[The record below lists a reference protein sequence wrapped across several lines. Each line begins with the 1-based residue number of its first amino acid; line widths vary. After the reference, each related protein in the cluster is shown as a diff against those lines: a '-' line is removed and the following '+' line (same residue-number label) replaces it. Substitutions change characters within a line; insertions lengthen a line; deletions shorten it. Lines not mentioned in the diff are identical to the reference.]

1 MGYFQSESNMGNLAH
16 ETLISK
22 LNGDVNALQAY
33 VTSYYGE
40 LVFVNGNLVD
50 SEKEVIEGRYELVD
64 MVGTELGDAV
74 TIFAKEGDDFVR
86 VATNIVK
93 DDGNRAVGTYLGKNS
108 AAYPSMNEGKLF
120 IGEANILGKSYLTA
134 YDPILNKNNET
145 IGILFVGVETTK
157 VDQIVA
163 DDLTR
168 FLSVFIS
175 FALFAVVIGVAF
187 SWALSNSIVKPIIA
201 TQKFAESLAQGLL
214 YTQID
219 EKYMHDKTEVGSL
232 VNAFDAMNDSF
243 KTLLTNIVTLS
254 NSTRESTQQLNT
266 STLKTTRAADEVFR
280 TVEQIAHAAT
290 EQAHNTQSGTVEVST
305 MGNII
310 DSNRSM
316 TNTLVQSS
324 EALRQVADESIEVL
338 KELRTSTDKVSE
350 SQTEIQTGIE
360 KTNMSAERIME
371 ATSMIASL
379 SDQTNL
385 LALNA
390 SIEAA
395 RAGDAGRGFAVVAE
409 EIRKLAEQSHES
421 TQVIANITDE
431 LRMNSNK
438 SMTVTHDSQE
448 SMQVQIESVKR
459 TVDRF
464 DQVYNGLVSL
474 ADSLKLIEN
483 SSIEMNSNKENVLE
497 SMESLASIAEENA
510 AATEEVMATN
520 SEISEEMQKITN
532 LSNKLVE
539 QMNTLHGHTTK
550 FKLEK

>member
-1 MGYFQSESNMGNLAH
+1 MTQF
-16 ETLISK
+16 LI
-22 LNGDVNALQAY
+22 
-33 VTSYYGE
+33 
-40 LVFVNGNLVD
+40 
-50 SEKEVIEGRYELVD
+50 
-64 MVGTELGDAV
+64 
-74 TIFAKEGDDFVR
+74 
-86 VATNIVK
+86 
-93 DDGNRAVGTYLGKNS
+93 
-108 AAYPSMNEGKLF
+108 
-120 IGEANILGKSYLTA
+120 
-134 YDPILNKNNET
+134 KNNET

-338 KELRTSTDKVSE
+338 KELRSSTDKVSE

-438 SMTVTHDSQE
+438 SMKVTHDSQE